1 MAKRRRKTTS
11 GTKTSVKSC
20 RTTRK
25 RTNINMDKFN
35 AYAGAFNSAIDNAI
49 ARQRR
54 IDYLAGVGR
63 SIGRGINW
71 LLGRRYNP
79 KAQLEKLKD
88 MKIKLLKADVKKT
101 DPIFKDMKEFKEL
114 AMNITWA
121 RQQGADDMESY
132 HTMKAKKLM
141 TKINKKYNKLIKD

>member
-1 MAKRRRKTTS
+1 MPPRKRTTTRRRTKKTC
-11 GTKTSVKSC
+11 G
-20 RTTRK
+20 TTRK
-25 RTNINMDKFN
+25 RTNINMDMFNKVANTFN
-35 AYAGAFNSAIDNAI
+35 ATIDNAI

-79 KAQLEKLKD
+79 KTQLEKIKD
-88 MKIKLLKADVKKT
+88 MKIKLLKNDVKKT
-101 DPIFKDMKEFKEL
+101 DPIFKDMKEYKEL
-114 AMNITWA
+114 AMNINWA

-132 HTMKAKKLM
+132 HTMKAKRLF
-141 TKINKKYNKLIKD
+141 TKINKKYNKLMKN

>member
-1 MAKRRRKTTS
+1 MAKRRRKTTA
-11 GTKTSVKSC
+11 TKKSC
-20 RTTRK
+20 GTTRK
-25 RTNINMDKFN
+25 RTNFNMDKFN

-49 ARQRR
+49 ARKRR
-54 IDYLAGVGR
+54 AEYLAGIGR

-71 LLGRRYNP
+71 LFGRRYNT
-79 KAQLEKLKD
+79 KTQLEKLKD

-114 AMNITWA
+114 AMNIDWA

-132 HTMKAKKLM
+132 HIMKAKRLM
-141 TKINKKYNKLIKD
+141 TKINKKYNKLMKD